1 MIIQDLWKFYGD
13 ELIFQDVIAT
23 IGATD
28 HIGLCGANGA
38 GKTTLLKTLVG
49 ELSPDRGSVSCPGGY
64 TIGSLWQTLPS
75 TSQSLADYLREPF
88 ASQIELEGE
97 MRSLAEEMAHLEGAE
112 LEQAMKR
119 YASLQDRFEHGGGY
133 DYLVQ
138 INSVTVGLGFS
149 TSDLERSLH
158 TFSGGE
164 QMRVSL
170 ARLLLSRPSL
180 LVLDEP
186 TNHLD
191 IEAIRWLED
200 FLASYRSA
208 FIVVSHDRYFL
219 DKVANQI
226 WELQQHRLY
235 QYKGN
240 YSAYLPQR
248 ELRQSQIEES
258 LQRQQQERARME
270 AFIQKFKA
278 GTRSRQ
284 AKNMEKRLAR
294 LPDLER
300 VLDDPNMV
308 FRFEAKRQSGNQI
321 VALENIRKAYGSHQV
336 LRGIT
341 GEIKRGQRIALL
353 GPNGSGKSTLL
364 KILAGELGF
373 TGELKWGTGVDLGYF
388 SQHIS
393 FDPENTVLEELYDE
407 HRLELG
413 VLRSV
418 LARFLFQGEDVFK
431 QTSVLSG
438 GERNR
443 LALARLLLH
452 RPNFL
457 VLDEPTNHL
466 DIYAREALETALG
479 EFGGTIIFVSHDRY
493 FIDKLATHVW
503 TLEEGSCRSFVGGYA
518 AYEEARKQVAA
529 QKADVRNRV
538 EQEKRSESKLSPN
551 ARRKRLEA
559 RRKLEDAIVLLEERQ
574 EDLERTLASPD
585 LYQEDENL
593 AVNLIREYE
602 ELKAELE
609 EKYVQ
614 WERLVDEDEEG
625 GM

>member
-1 MIIQDLWKFYGD
+1 
-13 ELIFQDVIAT
+13 
-23 IGATD
+23 
-28 HIGLCGANGA
+28 
-38 GKTTLLKTLVG
+38 
-49 ELSPDRGSVSCPGGY
+49 
-64 TIGSLWQTLPS
+64 
-75 TSQSLADYLREPF
+75 
-88 ASQIELEGE
+88 
-97 MRSLAEEMAHLEGAE
+97 
-112 LEQAMKR
+112 
-119 YASLQDRFEHGGGY
+119 
-133 DYLVQ
+133 
-138 INSVTVGLGFS
+138 
-149 TSDLERSLH
+149 
-158 TFSGGE
+158 
-164 QMRVSL
+164 
-170 ARLLLSRPSL
+170 
-180 LVLDEP
+180 
-186 TNHLD
+186 
-191 IEAIRWLED
+191 
-200 FLASYRSA
+200 
-208 FIVVSHDRYFL
+208 
-219 DKVANQI
+219 
-226 WELQQHRLY
+226 
-235 QYKGN
+235 
-240 YSAYLPQR
+240 
-248 ELRQSQIEES
+248 
-258 LQRQQQERARME
+258 
-270 AFIQKFKA
+270 
-278 GTRSRQ
+278 
-284 AKNMEKRLAR
+284 
-294 LPDLER
+294 
-300 VLDDPNMV
+300 
-308 FRFEAKRQSGNQI
+308 
-321 VALENIRKAYGSHQV
+321 
-336 LRGIT
+336 
-341 GEIKRGQRIALL
+341 
-353 GPNGSGKSTLL
+353 
-364 KILAGELGF
+364 
-373 TGELKWGTGVDLGYF
+373 
-388 SQHIS
+388 
-393 FDPENTVLEELYDE
+393 
-407 HRLELG
+407 LELG